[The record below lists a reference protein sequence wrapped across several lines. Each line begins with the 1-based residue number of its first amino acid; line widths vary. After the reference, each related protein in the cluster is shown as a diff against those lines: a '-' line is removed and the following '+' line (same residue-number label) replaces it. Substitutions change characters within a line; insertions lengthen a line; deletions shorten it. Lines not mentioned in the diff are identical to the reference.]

1 MLSRDRS
8 TLVGPG
14 EQSGGAVKE
23 RPSLSVKAGVFAVT
37 GFLCLSGC
45 GLWGANKS
53 EPTTTLATL
62 PPTTALPPTTTEPPT
77 TVPSEY
83 IVEKGDSLTRI
94 AKQFGVT
101 VAQLVAANNLP
112 NPDHIEQGQRLTIPP
127 TTVASTTTARPAAP
141 TTAKRP

>member
-1 MLSRDRS
+1 
-8 TLVGPG
+8 
-14 EQSGGAVKE
+14 VKQ
-23 RPSLSVKAGVFAVT
+23 RPRLSVKAGAFAVT
-37 GFLCLSGC
+37 GFLCLTAC

-53 EPTTTLATL
+53 EPTTTPATL
-62 PPTTALPPTTTEPPT
+62 PSTTTLPATTTEPPT

-83 IVEKGDSLTRI
+83 IVQKGDSLTRI

-112 NPDHIEQGQRLTIPP
+112 NADHIEEGQRLTIPP
-127 TTVASTTTARPAAP
+127 TTIASTTTTRPAPP